1 MQDVLVRIGD
11 PLDFERGSRGAA
23 RLAAA
28 LRGRLTGLHAVQ
40 IGMPPPSLYDPTA
53 LAAEWATCAERE
65 VRNAQGHEAA
75 FVAWASSMGA
85 RDPAWTVGAGAVPDL
100 VAHVAGWHDVLVLVR
115 AAGDADP
122 WSTPAGIARTVLAV
136 DLPCLVLPP
145 DVELQ
150 PPCGTVA
157 VAWNGSAQ
165 AIRALHAALPLL
177 EGAGRVVLLTGDV
190 PEASMLRPAFPLQRW
205 LEARLPRVE
214 VCPLDAHRQDGAG
227 ILDAVHECGAEL
239 LVMGAYG
246 RSRAAEWLLG
256 GVTRHVLQHAA
267 LPVLMRH

>member
-1 MQDVLVRIGD
+1 MQDVLVRIAD
-11 PLDFERGSRGAA
+11 PSDFERSARGAA

-28 LRGRLTGLHAVQ
+28 LGGRLTGLHTVEV
-40 IGMPPPSLYDPTA
+40 GMPPPSLYDPTA

-65 VRNAQGHEAA
+65 VRDAARHEAA
-75 FVAWASSMGA
+75 FTEWASSMGA
-85 RDPAWTVGAGAVPDL
+85 RDPAWSVGAGAVPDL
-100 VAHVAGWHDVLVLVR
+100 VAYVAGWHDVLVAPR
-115 AAGDADP
+115 SGGGADP
-122 WSTPAGIARTVLAV
+122 WSTPAGIARLVLAV

-157 VAWNGSAQ
+157 VAWNGSVQ
-165 AIRALHAALPLL
+165 AIRALHASLPLL
-177 EGAGRVVLLTGDV
+177 AQAGRVVVLTGDA
-190 PEASMLRPAFPLQRW
+190 PTASTLRPPFALQRW
-205 LEARLPRVE
+205 LDARLPCVAYH
-214 VCPLDAHRQDGAG
+214 PLDAHHQDGAG
-227 ILDAVHECGAEL
+227 ILDAARDCGADL

-256 GVTRHVLQHAA
+256 GVTRHVLEHAQ